1 MTRHNSQTSSGT
13 TSTAPATRKM
23 GSPAPLDVRH
33 AAGLV
38 LYGSVDGTS
47 DALKQFIRL
56 AKNDR
61 SLIEKLR

>member
-1 MTRHNSQTSSGT
+1 
-13 TSTAPATRKM
+13 M